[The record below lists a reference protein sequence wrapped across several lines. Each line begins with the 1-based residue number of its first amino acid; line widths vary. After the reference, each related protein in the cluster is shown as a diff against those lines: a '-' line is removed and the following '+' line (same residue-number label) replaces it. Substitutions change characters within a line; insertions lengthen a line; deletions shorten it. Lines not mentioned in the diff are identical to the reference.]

1 MNNRNSTPILLLLT
15 VTILSLIFHLLIIT
29 GVIPYE
35 LTWGGKL
42 ESISEMLVFETISIL
57 INLFFLHILLQKGNY
72 VRSAYSEKFIRV
84 TLWVFFF
91 LFILNTAGN
100 IQAITTFEKCLTVVT
115 GLNAILLLI
124 ILTRDKKSVK

>member
-1 MNNRNSTPILLLLT
+1 MNNRSTPIILLLA
-15 VTILSLIFHLLIIT
+15 VTILSLIFHLLIII

-42 ESISEMLVFETISIL
+42 ESTKEMLVFETISIV
-57 INLFFLHILLQKGNY
+57 INLFFLHTLLQKGSY
-72 VRSAYSEKFIRV
+72 IRSTYSRKSIRII
-84 TLWVFFF
+84 LWVFFI
-91 LFILNTAGN
+91 LFVLNTAGN

-124 ILTRDKKSVK
+124 ILLRDKESVR